1 MFYILMINM
10 MSLLISSLLTILSMF
25 ISKKK
30 NFDREKFSP
39 FECGFDPKSQPRM
52 PFSIQFFM
60 ITIIFLIFDVEISII
75 LPLILT
81 YEINSKIYWYITTV
95 FFMLILILGIFY
107 EWFMTFLDW
116 KF

>member
-1 MFYILMINM
+1 MFSIMLINFISLIIPSIMI
-10 MSLLISSLLTILSMF
+10 ILSIL

-30 NFDREKFSP
+30 IFNREKFSP

-75 LPLILT
+75 FPLILT
-81 YEINSKIYWYITTV
+81 YEINSQFHWYLTTM
-95 FFMLILILGIFY
+95 FFIIMLILGIFY
-107 EWFMTFLDW
+107 EWFMNYLNW

>member
-1 MFYILMINM
+1 MFSIMLINLISLMIPSIM
-10 MSLLISSLLTILSMF
+10 AILSIL

-30 NFDREKFSP
+30 NFNREKFSP

-60 ITIIFLIFDVEISII
+60 VTIIFLIFDVEISII
-75 LPLILT
+75 LPLILI
-81 YEINSKIYWYITTV
+81 YEINSKLYWYLTTI
-95 FFMLILILGIFY
+95 FFIIILILGIFY
-107 EWFMTFLDW
+107 EWFKNYLDW

>member
-1 MFYILMINM
+1 MFSI
-10 MSLLISSLLTILSMF
+10 MSISLISLIIPSIMTLLSIL

-30 NFDREKFSP
+30 NFNREKFSP

-75 LPLILT
+75 FPLILT
-81 YEINSKIYWYITTV
+81 YEINSKLYWYLTTI
-95 FFMLILILGIFY
+95 FFMIILILGIFY
-107 EWFMTFLDW
+107 EWFMNYLNW